1 MDPPIKKTEFYLQYK
16 NHRILLST
24 LLKKS
29 VKKIIL
35 RNNLNLIGIMPKLSG
50 KVLNPS

>member
-1 MDPPIKKTEFYLQYK
+1 MDSAKKTELYLQYK

-24 LLKKS
+24 LLNKS
-29 VKKIIL
+29 VEKIIL
-35 RNNLNLIGIMPKLSG
+35 RNNLSLMGIMPKSSG